1 MENVKKSYYTIFPAL
16 LMIFVALIPLM
27 SILSDVVKLTSL
39 LFFIIKILYVVILFL
54 LLIVNVVLLF
64 LLMKEIVKCND
75 ISKGKKT
82 ILLILLVLF
91 SLIVMPYIYHKYI
104 LKDIV
109 KPNSLIIYFIAI
121 VFLAFVFAFGYRVYN
136 KKINEEIQKQK
147 ELEAKRVTYIEK
159 NNQFSFDFKT
169 SYKQKEVGEYDLY
182 VKDKKRNIVFTTFT
196 YDTSRYEQKTIEEY
210 LLKGVADIEA
220 TKENAKIYK
229 EKKLTELEDK
239 KVYEIVY
246 EGKVEKSDPCI
257 YRISVIQFNSN
268 PELIEYVVTVSLKED
283 YPSLEK
289 EINEIINSVKIIQ
302 NE

>member
-1 MENVKKSYYTIFPAL
+1 MENVKKSYYTLFPAL
-16 LMIFVALIPLM
+16 LIIFVALIPLM

-54 LLIVNVVLLF
+54 ILIVNVVLLF
-64 LLMKEIVKCND
+64 ILIKELIKCND
-75 ISKGKKT
+75 ISKGKKA
-82 ILLILLVLF
+82 LLIILLVLF

-136 KKINEEIQKQK
+136 KKIYEEIQKQK
-147 ELEAKRVTYIEK
+147 ELEMKRVTYSEK

-182 VKDKKRNIVFTTFT
+182 VKDSKRNIVFTAFT
-196 YDTSRYEQKTIEEY
+196 YDTSRYEQKNIEEY
-210 LLKGVADIEA
+210 LLKGVSDIENS
-220 TKENAKIYK
+220 KENAKIYK
-229 EKKLTELEDK
+229 EKKLTELEDRK
-239 KVYEIVY
+239 IYEIVY
-246 EGKVEKSDPCI
+246 EGKSEKSDPCI

-268 PELIEYVVTVSLKED
+268 QGLIEYVVTVTLKED

>member
-1 MENVKKSYYTIFPAL
+1 MENIKKSYYTIFPAL

-39 LFFIIKILYVVILFL
+39 LFFIIKILYVVVLFL

-64 LLMKEIVKCND
+64 HLLKEIVKCND

-82 ILLILLVLF
+82 VLFILLVLF

-136 KKINEEIQKQK
+136 KKINEEIQRQK
-147 ELEAKRVTYIEK
+147 ELESKRVTYVEK
-159 NNQFSFDFKT
+159 NNKFSFDFKT

-220 TKENAKIYK
+220 TKENTKIYK
-229 EKKLTELEDK
+229 EKKLTELEDR

-246 EGKVEKSDPCI
+246 EGKAEKSDLCI